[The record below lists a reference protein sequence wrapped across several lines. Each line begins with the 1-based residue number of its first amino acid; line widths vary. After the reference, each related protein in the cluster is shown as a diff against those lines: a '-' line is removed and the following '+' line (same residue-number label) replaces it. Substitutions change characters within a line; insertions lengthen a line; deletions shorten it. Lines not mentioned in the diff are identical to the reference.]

1 MKSSLARK
9 VLVIAATAFPI
20 AVSAFGPPMNDPPGC
35 MTVSPQMGGMMPP
48 PGAPGMGVPGEISL
62 PPHLRHLG
70 LTEEQ
75 QDKIFN
81 WLHAQAPAMRE
92 KSRTAA
98 KSIEELRRLAAT
110 DQFDAAKAKSL
121 SETHGRALA
130 DLAMMMVET
139 DAKIWTLLTAEQR
152 KMMNAGH
159 AHFMGKMERPDHPDI
174 SRPSDNEASPRRR

>member
-1 MKSSLARK
+1 MNSSLARK

-20 AVSAFGPPMNDPPGC
+20 VVSAFGPPMNDPPGC
-35 MTVSPQMGGMMPP
+35 MNVSPQMGGTMPP
-48 PGAPGMGVPGEISL
+48 LGVHGMGVPGEMPL

-70 LTEEQ
+70 LTEDQ

-81 WLHAQAPAMRE
+81 WLHALAPAMRE
-92 KSRTAA
+92 KSRTAS

-121 SETHGRALA
+121 AETHGRAIA
-130 DLAMMMVET
+130 DLAMIRAET

-152 KMMNAGH
+152 KMMNACH
-159 AHFMGKMERPDHPDI
+159 VHFMGK
-174 SRPSDNEASPRRR
+174 